1 MDKNGWSV
9 VAEFASEASAHIA
22 CGMLRNHGIE
32 AMVTGAENMA
42 TLYGAGSTWAPI
54 ELCVPTAD
62 AEQTMTLLNEH
73 E

>member
-1 MDKNGWSV
+1 MSKDGWSV
-9 VAEFASEASAHIA
+9 VAEFTSEASAHIA

-32 AMVTGAENMA
+32 AMITGAENMA

-54 ELCVPTAD
+54 ELCVPSND
-62 AEQTMTLLNEH
+62 AEKALTLLSEH